1 MLLGQYQ
8 NVSQFEPGESLFEC
22 GPFAVALNHY
32 AGQNAPT
39 GTPEEV
45 DQLADQLWQQRG
57 GGKGIGMEQLFE
69 MLRIVGLPY
78 QTIGSTELNF
88 QVDQLTPA
96 VALDWLRK
104 GHPLICSVSEDS
116 IFDLDLG
123 KSPYG
128 WSTKGLNH
136 IITLAGISDDGNVLV
151 SDPASVPVSAR
162 PFPRRYRVSQLAFV
176 SMVAITLP
184 WIQGG
189 NMVPKDWHDD
199 GTTLTAPNGHKVVRG
214 FRDYV
219 LSHYWDP
226 GNYPLEEEVGR
237 NPLEESNPSLGAG
250 TQQVFRWTVLEWT
263 QQRGVFVAWVGQEF
277 LKLRQNL
284 TNKTS

>member
-1 MLLGQYQ
+1 
-8 NVSQFEPGESLFEC
+8 
-22 GPFAVALNHY
+22 
-32 AGQNAPT
+32 
-39 GTPEEV
+39 
-45 DQLADQLWQQRG
+45 
-57 GGKGIGMEQLFE
+57 
-69 MLRIVGLPY
+69 
-78 QTIGSTELNF
+78 
-88 QVDQLTPA
+88 
-96 VALDWLRK
+96 LDGYWITK

-151 SDPASVPVSAR
+151 LDPASVPFSAR